1 MKITGNEGRVAAF
14 EPLPRCYRE
23 LVSQFKRS
31 NVQIGNF
38 ALSHYANPAVAFT
51 EATGTPQE
59 SGLKRRNFNH
69 PERANP
75 RQIIV
80 QVSTLDRQIG
90 TWQRLD
96 YLKIDIEGGELDCLE
111 GGEEIVT
118 RCRPVISFECGFDAY
133 EHYGKTS
140 IDFLEYARG
149 HRLTW
154 SLRPNRR
161 RRGRP
166 LLKNPTYNLRLNKN
180 RWRNRWRSPSRSG
193 PLRIGTSRS
202 SRSRSRS
209 HSRRPGWFRRSW
221 GNWLRGRNP
230 GNRLASSNTLARQAA
245 SCRALKTR

>member
-1 MKITGNEGRVAAF
+1 MRQIAKRLISFVRPAEVPYFERVLRDNYRRFLKAGDWIADVGAHDGLHTLEFVKITGNEGRVAAF

-149 HRLTW
+149 HRFAVMDLFGNDVSEQHRW
-154 SLRPNRR
+154 EDAIRR
-161 RRGRP
+161 MWDFYFVP
-166 LLKNPTYNLRLNKN
+166 TEKIDWLLSKIR
-180 RWRNRWRSPSRSG
+180 
-193 PLRIGTSRS
+193 
-202 SRSRSRS
+202 
-209 HSRRPGWFRRSW
+209 
-221 GNWLRGRNP
+221 
-230 GNRLASSNTLARQAA
+230 
-245 SCRALKTR
+245 

>member
-1 MKITGNEGRVAAF
+1 MRQIAKRLISFVRPAEVPYFERVLRDNYRRFLKAGDWIADVGAHDGLHTLEFVKITGNEGRVAAF

-96 YLKIDIEGGELDCLE
+96 YLKIDRRKRMGERQGG
-111 GGEEIVT
+111 
-118 RCRPVISFECGFDAY
+118 A
-133 EHYGKTS
+133 K
-140 IDFLEYARG
+140 ARG
-149 HRLTW
+149 IKLGT
-154 SLRPNRR
+154 PDPTVRR
-161 RRGRP
+161 MQLG
-166 LLKNPTYNLRLNKN
+166 
-180 RWRNRWRSPSRSG
+180 
-193 PLRIGTSRS
+193 
-202 SRSRSRS
+202 
-209 HSRRPGWFRRSW
+209 
-221 GNWLRGRNP
+221 
-230 GNRLASSNTLARQAA
+230 
-245 SCRALKTR
+245 